1 MLAGGPM
8 QVYRARNPKK
18 SPLWQCV
25 RRHYEEFEAVY
36 PEKYQPHYGI
46 LRPIIPEVVHKFLEC
61 GNLERGF
68 ARIRCDHCEH
78 EYLLA
83 FSCKSRSFCPSCHQ
97 RNVQN
102 TARFILDRVVA
113 PVPHRHYVLAIP
125 RMLRPYF
132 QRHRRLL
139 KRLCALAHQS
149 LSDYLR
155 TALDCPQGVPGIV
168 MTLHTFGEYLDFHPH
183 LHALVADGLFVR
195 SLPETMPDA
204 PAAGTSRQGQAK
216 RQSSPA
222 ASSLSSSGGEGRGEE
237 AARLRS
243 NPRPVDAPEAPTG
256 PTAASFLALPN
267 APLKPLE
274 ELFRA
279 KVINLLVEQK
289 LLPPER
295 VQVLYSWK
303 HSGFN
308 VHAGQIVPPEAK
320 ADLEDLA
327 QYILRNPFSVEKMT
341 MESPTDTVIYRSR
354 LNAKINRNFQVFRP
368 TDFLAAITQ
377 HIPDKGAQMV
387 RYYGW
392 YSNKMR
398 GVRHRGLPPEL
409 VPHRPGIS
417 PPPPLSLPSKKWR
430 DLILR
435 VWHVDPLRCPVCQ
448 SPMRVIAA
456 IDDPRVIEKIL
467 RHLGAWHDPPTGLSP
482 PGIAELYTSEPFDE
496 DPMPDYENVLTD

>member
-1 MLAGGPM
+1 M

-18 SPLWQCV
+18 SPLWQCAH
-25 RRHYEEFEAVY
+25 RHYNELEEAY
-36 PEKYQPHYGI
+36 PEHYQPRYGR
-46 LRPIIPEVVHKFLEC
+46 LRPIIPEVVHKFLDC

-83 FSCKSRSFCPSCHQ
+83 FSCKSRWFCPSCHQ
-97 RNVQN
+97 KNVQT
-102 TARFILDRVVA
+102 TARFILDHILA

-139 KRLCALAHQS
+139 KRLCALAHES
-149 LSDYLR
+149 LAEYLR
-155 TALDCPQGVPGIV
+155 AALDCPKGVPGVI

-183 LHALVADGLFVR
+183 VHALVADGLFLR
-195 SLPETMPDA
+195 NPPDS
-204 PAAGTSRQGQAK
+204 PPQA
-216 RQSSPA
+216 STP
-222 ASSLSSSGGEGRGEE
+222 ASSLQPPAGP
-237 AARLRS
+237 ALL
-243 NPRPVDAPEAPTG
+243 PLPE
-256 PTAASFLALPN
+256 S
-267 APLKPLE
+267 PLKPLE

-289 LLPPER
+289 LLPPE
-295 VQVLYSWK
+295 
-303 HSGFN
+303 H
-308 VHAGQIVPPEAK
+308 K

-327 QYILRNPFSVEKMT
+327 QYILRNPFSVEKIT
-341 MESPTDTVIYRSR
+341 MEQPGDIVIYRSR
-354 LNAKINRNFQVFRP
+354 LNAKINRNFEVFTP

-398 GVRHRGLPPEL
+398 GVRQRGLPPEL
-409 VPHRPGIS
+409 VVRRPGIS
-417 PPPPLSLPSKKWR
+417 PPPPVKLPSKRWR

-448 SPMRVIAA
+448 NPMRVIAI
-456 IDDPRVIEKIL
+456 IDDPRVVEQIL
-467 RHLGAWHDPPTGLSP
+467 RHLGAWHDPPRRP
-482 PGIAELYTSEPFDE
+482 PPSAVPDPYTYEPCDDV
-496 DPMPDYENVLTD
+496 DPAPDYENVLTD